1 MKFKHIF
8 AIAVAAVAFAS
19 CSNDY
24 EVDNLKGLTVSS
36 SYVSLPEAGGSNTI
50 TINSNDAWTLDT
62 IGSAIKGKTWLN
74 YSSLSG
80 NAGESTLTIK
90 AEATDNGR
98 SAEIRLVSGTQVQR
112 INIIQGLPVATPATC
127 AEVIA
132 GPDSKTYMVT
142 GTVTAIANT
151 TYGNFYL
158 EDKTG
163 KIYIYGTLDKDGNE
177 KNFSSLGI
185 EVGDEVTVSGP
196 KETYGSTVELK
207 NVTVTKITK
216 SQVKVDSVYVGGVK
230 SSNLPL
236 EGGEATA
243 YVTCKGGG
251 LTVSIPDEAKSWLSM
266 SALKQSGQS
275 AVITFKATKNDG
287 GARSAMVSFTSGKST
302 VTSTITQ
309 DGSIREV
316 SLGDFKAAAE
326 DQSQYRITALVSKVD
341 AKGNFWLQDYTDLSG
356 EIEAYKPTGNTKG
369 IKVGD
374 IVTVVGMRS
383 SYKGN
388 AQIGSPVVETVES
401 VKAISLG
408 EFDNQADGTMVII
421 KGKVAD
427 VKNDKYGNFYLEDET
442 GKVYVYGLFGYG
454 APKGGTDRQNFMK
467 DHGIAAGSTIT
478 VVGPKTTYN
487 GVIELN
493 GGYFLSKE

>member
-8 AIAVAAVAFAS
+8 AIGVAAIALAS

-24 EVDNLKGLTVSS
+24 EVDNLNGLTVSS
-36 SYVSLPEAGGSNTI
+36 SYVSLPMEGGGSNI

-62 IGSAIKGKTWLN
+62 IGSAIKGKTWLG

-80 NAGESTLTIK
+80 NAGESTLTIR
-90 AEATDNGR
+90 AQATEDGR
-98 SAEIRLVSGTQVQR
+98 SAEVRLVSGSQVQR

-132 GPDSKTYMVT
+132 GPDAKTYMVT
-142 GTVTAIANT
+142 GVVTAIANT

-158 EDKTG
+158 ADKTG
-163 KIYIYGTLDKDGNE
+163 QVYIYGTLDKDGNE

-196 KETYGSTVELK
+196 KETYGSIVELK
-207 NVTVTKITK
+207 NVTVNKIVK
-216 SQVKVDSVYVGGVK
+216 SLVKVDSVYVGDK
-230 SSNLPL
+230 ESSNLPL

-251 LTVSIPDEAKSWLSM
+251 LTVSIPEEAKSWLSM

-275 AVITFKATKNDG
+275 ALITFKATKNDG
-287 GARSAMVSFTSGKST
+287 GARSATVSFTSGKST

-309 DGSIREV
+309 DGSIKEV
-316 SLGDFKAAAE
+316 NLGEFKASAE

-341 AKGNFWLQDYTDLSG
+341 AKGNFWIQDYTDLSG
-356 EIEAYKPTGNTKG
+356 EIEAYKPSGNTNG

-374 IVTVVGMRS
+374 IVTVVGTHS
-383 SYKGN
+383 SYKGV
-388 AQIGSPVVETVES
+388 AQIGSPVVEKVKS
-401 VKAISLG
+401 VKAVSLG
-408 EFDNQADGTMVII
+408 EFDNQADGTLVII
-421 KGKVAD
+421 KGKVGE
-427 VKNDKYGNFYLEDET
+427 VKNDKFGNFYLEDET

-454 APKGGTDRQNFMK
+454 APKGTTDRQNFMK

-493 GGYFLSKE
+493 GGYFVSAE

>member
-1 MKFKHIF
+1 MKLKHIF
-8 AIAVAAVAFAS
+8 TIAVAAVAFAS

-24 EVDNLKGLTVSS
+24 EVDNLNGLTVSS
-36 SYVSLPEAGGSNTI
+36 SYVSLPEAGGGTNITI
-50 TINSNDAWTLDT
+50 TSNDAWTLDT
-62 IGSAIKGKTWLN
+62 IGTAIKGKTWLE

-90 AEATDNGR
+90 AGATDNGR
-98 SAEIRLVSGTQVQR
+98 SAEVRLISGNKTQR

-132 GPDSKTYMVT
+132 GPDSKTYLVT

-158 EDKTG
+158 ADNTG
-163 KIYIYGTLDKDGNE
+163 QVYIYGTLDKNGNE
-177 KNFSSLGI
+177 KNFASLGI

-196 KETYGSTVELK
+196 KTTYGSTVELV
-207 NVTVTKITK
+207 NVSVSKITK
-216 SQVKVDSVYVGGVK
+216 SQVKVDSVYVGGVE

-251 LTVSIPDEAKSWLSM
+251 LTVSIPEEAKSWLSM

-287 GARSAMVSFTSGKST
+287 GARSAEVSFASGKST

-309 DGSIREV
+309 EGSIKEV
-316 SLGDFKAAAE
+316 NLGEFKASAE
-326 DQSQYRITALVSKVD
+326 DKSQYRITALVSKVD
-341 AKGNFWLQDYTDLSG
+341 AKGNFWVQDYTDLSG
-356 EIEAYKPTGNTKG
+356 AIEAYKPTGNTKD

-374 IVTVVGMRS
+374 IVTVVGTHS

-388 AQIGSPVVETVES
+388 AQIGSPVVEKVES

-408 EFDNQADGTMVII
+408 EFDSQADGTMVII

-454 APKGGTDRQNFMK
+454 APKGTDRQNFMK
-467 DHGIAAGSTIT
+467 DHGIAEGSTIT

-487 GVIELN
+487 GTIELN
-493 GGYFLSKE
+493 GGYFVSAE

>member
-266 SALKQSGQS
+266 SALKQDGQN
-275 AVITFKATKNDG
+275 AVITFKATRNDG
-287 GARSAMVSFTSGKST
+287 GARSASVSFTSGKST

-309 DGSIREV
+309 EGSIREV

-356 EIEAYKPTGNTKG
+356 DIEAYKPTGNTKG

-374 IVTVVGMRS
+374 IVTVVGTRS

-388 AQIGSPVVETVES
+388 AQIGSPVVEKVES

-454 APKGGTDRQNFMK
+454 APKGTERQNFMK
-467 DHGIAAGSTIT
+467 DHGITVGSTIT
-478 VVGPKTTYN
+478 VVGSKTTYN
-487 GVIELN
+487 GVKELD
-493 GGYFLSKE
+493 GGYFVSKE

>member
-8 AIAVAAVAFAS
+8 AIGVAAIALAS

-24 EVDNLKGLTVSS
+24 EVDNLNGLTVSS
-36 SYVSLPEAGGSNTI
+36 SYVSLPMEGGGSNI

-62 IGSAIKGKTWLN
+62 IGSAIKGKTWLG

-80 NAGESTLTIK
+80 NAGESTLTIR
-90 AEATDNGR
+90 AQATEDGR
-98 SAEIRLVSGTQVQR
+98 SAEVRLVSGSQVQR

-132 GPDSKTYMVT
+132 GPDAKTYMVT
-142 GTVTAIANT
+142 GVVTAIANT

-158 EDKTG
+158 ADKTG
-163 KIYIYGTLDKDGNE
+163 QVYIYGTLDKDGNE

-185 EVGDEVTVSGP
+185 EVGDEVTVTGP

-207 NVTVTKITK
+207 NVTVNKITK
-216 SQVKVDSVYVGGVK
+216 SLVKVDSVYVGDK
-230 SSNLPL
+230 ESSNLPL

-251 LTVSIPDEAKSWLSM
+251 LTVSIPEEAKSWLSM

-275 AVITFKATKNDG
+275 ALITFKATKNDG
-287 GARSAMVSFTSGKST
+287 GARSATVSFTSGKST

-309 DGSIREV
+309 DGSIKEV
-316 SLGDFKAAAE
+316 NLGEFKASAE

-341 AKGNFWLQDYTDLSG
+341 AKGNFWIQDYTDLSG
-356 EIEAYKPTGNTKG
+356 EIEAYKPSGNTKG

-374 IVTVVGMRS
+374 IVTVVGTHS
-383 SYKGN
+383 SYKGV
-388 AQIGSPVVETVES
+388 AQIGSPVVEKVES
-401 VKAISLG
+401 VKAVSLG
-408 EFDNQADGTMVII
+408 EFDNQADGTLVII
-421 KGKVAD
+421 KGKVGE
-427 VKNDKYGNFYLEDET
+427 VKNDKFGNFYLEDKT
-442 GKVYVYGLFGYG
+442 GKVFVYGLFGYG
-454 APKGGTDRQNFMK
+454 APKGTTDRQNFMK

-478 VVGPKTTYN
+478 VVGPKTTYK
-487 GVIELN
+487 GVSQLN
-493 GGYFLSKE
+493 GGYFVSAE